1 MVRQSQC
8 SKDLIRPVL
17 LREGRSRRSFHQFNP
32 LRYARTPPPARPHI
46 VFTPS
51 GWFILGITIILF
63 FQCMAALFSPVHRK
77 GEHIKWGL
85 VSYTTVMFLLV
96 TVFTAPNLKILS
108 ISYIDN
114 RRFPGVQGVLPP
126 GVYGQIVHC
135 SQGAQY
141 HLYHDVRL
149 EQLVSQRSFVFD
161 SVFTHPGV

>member
-17 LREGRSRRSFHQFNP
+17 LREGRSRRSFHWFDP

-46 VFTPS
+46 VFTSS

-63 FQCMAALFSPVHRK
+63 FQRMAALFSPVPRR
-77 GEHIKWGL
+77 GEYVKWGL
-85 VSYTTVMFLLV
+85 VLYTTVMFLLV

-126 GVYGQIVHC
+126 GVYGQIDHC

-141 HLYHDVRL
+141 HLYHHVRL
-149 EQLVSQRSFVFD
+149 EQLVSQRSFGQFFV
-161 SVFTHPGV
+161 